1 MRPVLYL
8 LALLLLLGV
17 GLLLD
22 SSHRHWQKLRE
33 RERFLLTMKE
43 ITTPLRMGPEE
54 RARLVILRTPW
65 WAVWRWLPDL
75 WHRPGE

>member
-22 SSHRHWQKLRE
+22 SSHRHWQQLRE

-54 RARLVILRTPW
+54 RARLVMLRTPW

-75 WHRPGE
+75 WDRARE